1 MLTYTQASAQLIQKL
16 QPLYDQ
22 REAVSITNELLEHI
36 TGADRLQRIIDK
48 DKLLTDEQYHQ
59 YTSSTEKLLQGKPLQ
74 YVTHK
79 AYFLG
84 RSYYVNE
91 HVLIPRPETE
101 ELVDWIISDH
111 HEDDV
116 LSIIDIGTGS
126 GCIPISIKIQLQH
139 SKVEAIDISEKA
151 LEVAQKNSVN
161 LKTDVAYLKTDF
173 LNSEGREQL
182 DLFDIIISNPPYI
195 PQNELETLHT
205 NVRDHEPHTA
215 LFVPDNDPLLFY
227 RLIAQFGKTHL
238 NNNGSIYCELHVDY
252 AEQTKDMF
260 VSYGYHSEI
269 RKDMHGNWRML
280 KATK

>member
-59 YTSSTEKLLQGKPLQ
+59 YTSSTEELLQGKPLQ
-74 YVTHK
+74 HVTHK

-111 HEDDV
+111 HEDDM

-126 GCIPISIKIQLQH
+126 GCIPISIKLQLQH
-139 SKVEAIDISEKA
+139 SKVEAIDISEQA
-151 LEVAQKNSVN
+151 LEVAQKNSAN

-173 LNSEGREQL
+173 LSNKSREEL
-182 DLFDIIISNPPYI
+182 SNYDIIISNPPYI

-205 NVRDHEPHTA
+205 NVRDYEPHTA

-238 NNNGSIYCELHVDY
+238 NDNGSIYCELHVDY

-260 VSYGYHSEI
+260 VSYGYNSEI